1 MSKNKLRTLFDNSLG
16 IAIGPIFSKI
26 LCSSRSSRPENID
39 KKTLSNNFT
48 GKQLCWSLF
57 FDKAWGG
64 RPETLLKRDLSAG
77 PFLCI
82 FRNTF
87 WYELVD
93 ILLLLV
99 DIFFMLLLLLVLPYK
114 FLIKSLLIHW
124 VDEKL
129 FSRCRLQFF
138 RMIVY
143 VLLKF
148 DWLIIFFLENP
159 PWKFFSQLFFSLV
172 VFSAVFQI
180 SRLRMLTSKI
190 RRNFLP
196 VQKL

>member
-114 FLIKSLLIHW
+114 FLNFVVDYNFSEWLSTFYLNLIGWSFFSSRIPH
-124 VDEKL
+124 ENFFL
-129 FSRCRLQFF
+129 NFFFSRRLQCG
-138 RMIVY
+138 
-143 VLLKF
+143 
-148 DWLIIFFLENP
+148 
-159 PWKFFSQLFFSLV
+159 FSNITTAHAHF
-172 VFSAVFQI
+172 
-180 SRLRMLTSKI
+180 
-190 RRNFLP
+190 
-196 VQKL
+196 